1 MPFSFRLNPCLLA
14 LSLAGALLTLPA
26 SAADARKPR
35 TDDAP
40 RAARQPFNS
49 AQLLAQ
55 MFLSEIALAR
65 GMFDD
70 AAFGYGD
77 LARQTNDPRII
88 RRANEIELA
97 RVMLHAQQKPEEAEA
112 AIRKTLAQTPAVR
125 EKVLSQLPD
134 IFSRNADKNATVA
147 IVRRL
152 AEPYVQT
159 AEAQFAIA
167 SVEREANH
175 PAEAFAAARLAQ
187 SLKPDWEPAMM
198 VLLET
203 TPEARQAET
212 ATLLKEFCQRN
223 PQALDARVAYAR
235 WLAQSRQPAE
245 AVSEARKLLAD
256 QPENPALSFA
266 MVGVLVEAEAY
277 SDAETQLQK
286 LIDDNWGESDRL
298 QLVLAQVQEAQGK
311 MALALAGY
319 DRIPVSQQFAT
330 AQGRRARL
338 LAATGQLPEA
348 RAALRNAA
356 QRSPEDR
363 IRLLMQES
371 LLLRQADRRADALA
385 VLDEILAEQPDNIDA
400 LYDSGLLAEQTGK
413 PAELEKRLRRL
424 LTLEPDHAHALNAL
438 AYSYVE
444 RNVRLADAEKM
455 LERAIQLEP
464 EDPAILDSLGWLYFR
479 QGKPAKAEE
488 LLRKAFALFPDPE
501 VASHLIE
508 VLWSAGKKDEARQQY
523 RDALARHANDAI
535 LTRTGKRLGL

>member
-1 MPFSFRLNPCLLA
+1 MPLPFRPNPCLLA
-14 LSLAGALLTLPA
+14 LGLAGALLTLPA
-26 SAADARKPR
+26 AAADARKPR
-35 TDDAP
+35 IEETSRTSRP
-40 RAARQPFNS
+40 PLNS

-65 GMFDD
+65 GMLDD
-70 AAFGYGD
+70 AAFGYSD
-77 LARQTNDPRII
+77 LARQTNDTRII

-112 AIRKTLAQTPAVR
+112 AIRKTLAQTPAAR

-134 IFSRNADKNATVA
+134 IFSRNQDKNATVA

-159 AEAQFAIA
+159 AEAQYAIA
-167 SVEREANH
+167 SVERDANH
-175 PAEAFAAARLAQ
+175 AAEAYAAARLAQ
-187 SLKPDWEPAMM
+187 SLKPDWEPAML

-203 TPEARQAET
+203 TPDARQAET
-212 ATLLKEFCQRN
+212 ADLLKAFCQRN
-223 PQALDARVAYAR
+223 PQAIDARVALAR
-235 WLAQSRQPAE
+235 WLVQTRQTQE
-245 AVSEARKLLAD
+245 ATDEARKLLAT

-266 MVGVLVEAEAY
+266 MVGVFVEAEAY
-277 SDAETQLQK
+277 ADAEAQLQR
-286 LIDDNWGESDRL
+286 LIDDNWGEADRL

-311 MALALAGY
+311 TALALAGY
-319 DRIPVSQQFAT
+319 DRIAVGTQFVA

-338 LAATGQLPEA
+338 LAATGQWPEA

-356 QRSPEDR
+356 QRSPDDR
-363 IRLLMQES
+363 ARLLMQEA
-371 LLLRQADRRADALA
+371 LLLRQADRRAEALA
-385 VLDEILAEQPDNIDA
+385 VLDEVLAEQPDNIDA
-400 LYDSGLLAEQTGK
+400 LYDSALLAEQTGK
-413 PAELEKRLRRL
+413 PAELEKRLRKL
-424 LTLEPDHAHALNAL
+424 LALDADHAHALNAL

-444 RNVRLADAEKM
+444 RNVRLGEAEKM

-479 QGKPAKAEE
+479 QGKLPGAEE

-508 VLWSAGKKDEARQQY
+508 VLWTAGKKDEARQQY
-523 RDALARHANDAI
+523 REALSRHADDAV
-535 LTRTGKRLGL
+535 LNRTGKRLGL